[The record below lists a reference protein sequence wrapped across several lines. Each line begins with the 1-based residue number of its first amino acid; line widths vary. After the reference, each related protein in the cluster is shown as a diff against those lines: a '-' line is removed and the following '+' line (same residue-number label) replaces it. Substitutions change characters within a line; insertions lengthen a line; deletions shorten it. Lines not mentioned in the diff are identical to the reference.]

1 MNCRSLLFFPMIACG
16 GRVADEI
23 EQALWDVNDAIAVSL
38 LVAEPHAWA
47 DVEISTTTTTT
58 TTTPEGTGGT
68 GLDGSAPSGLRH
80 GAAGNCPELTRL
92 EDGVGSYTVSADY
105 GTGCVSGSGLTPTVL
120 SGSVSI
126 GVVQDQVG
134 INFSSWKADLSRNVF
149 GTTNGVLGDEPDT
162 VTVSGNVILEDAGSF
177 RYEAAV
183 NLSLNLA
190 GDEVQIDGE
199 VNSVDSDRVQLE
211 GVRIRLSDIP
221 GQCPRPFQGLATVTG
236 EAPDRV
242 VDFSGGAD
250 APVEV
255 QRKGRRSQPTPLC
268 AFASEVF

>member
-1 MNCRSLLFFPMIACG
+1 MNCRFLLLVPMLACG
-16 GRVADEI
+16 GRVADEM
-23 EQALWDVNDAIAVSL
+23 EQALWDVNDAIAVAL

-47 DVEISTTTTTT
+47 DVEVSTTSSTTT
-58 TTTPEGTGGT
+58 PGGTGGT
-68 GLDGSAPSGLRH
+68 GLGGSATSGLRH
-80 GAAGNCPELTRL
+80 GAAGDCPGLTRL
-92 EDGVGSYTVSADY
+92 EEGEGAYTVSADY

-149 GTTNGVLGDEPDT
+149 GTTSGVLGDEPDT
-162 VTVSGNVILEDAGSF
+162 VTVSGNVILEDAGSY
-177 RYEAAV
+177 RYEAAID
-183 NLSLNLA
+183 LSLNLA
-190 GDEVQIDGE
+190 GDEVQIDGS
-199 VNSVDSDRVQLE
+199 VNSVDSDRVLLQ

-221 GQCPRPFQGLATVTG
+221 GQCPRPYQGVATVTG
-236 EAPDRV
+236 DTPDRV

-250 APVEV
+250 ALVEV
-255 QRKGRRSQPTPLC
+255 QRKGRRSQPTQLC